1 VAPPHDSSGSTLSKE
16 EIMSVRCSSGSL
28 LTVLVATVLSACSSE
43 TAGPGNDSSALTVYG
58 SGSAIAG
65 APMSS
70 DAPDGALWGPASS
83 VTIHLYALWIS
94 TSANCS
100 NPILVQ
106 QHPAAGVDKDFMQN
120 PVLFQGSPANGSY
133 QCVMFKMSDV
143 LRMKP
148 ATSFGACVAG
158 VEYAGDIY
166 REGETDWKDVDLNP
180 VIGTG
185 SDEAPVDDH
194 VTIFMTRSPAAAI
207 ARGISENQ
215 VVELGSNLIVP
226 GQSTFVMDASQAVL
240 SWGTGCG
247 LEKPAISFR

>member
-1 VAPPHDSSGSTLSKE
+1 ME
-16 EIMSVRCSSGSL
+16 EAVFTKHPFRPL
-28 LTVLVATVLSACSSE
+28 LTACAVGAALTACSA
-43 TAGPGNDSSALTVYG
+43 TTTTPGDDAGALVVYG
-58 SGSAIAG
+58 SGSSASA
-65 APMSS
+65 APQASG
-70 DAPDGALWGPASS
+70 DVPDGALWGAASS

-94 TSANCS
+94 QSANCS

-106 QHPAAGVDKDFMQN
+106 QHPAAGVDRDFLLN
-120 PVLFQGSPANGSY
+120 PVLFQGTPANGSY

-143 LRMKP
+143 LRMQP

-158 VEYAGDIY
+158 VEYRGDIY
-166 REGETDWKDVDLNP
+166 REGESDWKDIELNP
-180 VIGTG
+180 IIGSGT
-185 SDEAPVDDH
+185 DEDPLDDH

-215 VVELGSNLIVP
+215 IVELGSNLIVP

-240 SWGTGCG
+240 SWGDGCG

>member
-1 VAPPHDSSGSTLSKE
+1 MHSHSVIRSLLAGSALTLTLS
-16 EIMSVRCSSGSL
+16 G
-28 LTVLVATVLSACSSE
+28 CSSE
-43 TAGPGNDSSALTVYG
+43 TAGPGGDAAALTVYG
-58 SGSAIAG
+58 AGSAPAASAQASPG
-65 APMSS
+65 
-70 DAPDGALWGPASS
+70 APDGGLWGAASS

-94 TSANCS
+94 HSPDCAD
-100 NPILVQ
+100 PVLVQ
-106 QHPAAGVDKDFMQN
+106 QLPAAGVDQDFMQN

-148 ATSFGACVAG
+148 ATSFGACVAN
-158 VEYAGDIY
+158 VEYSGDIY
-166 REGETDWKDVDLNP
+166 REGENDWKDVDLNP
-180 VIGTG
+180 ITG
-185 SDEAPVDDH
+185 SGTDESPVNDH

-215 VVELGSNLIVP
+215 IVELGSNLIVP

-247 LEKPAISFR
+247 LEKPAISFH